1 MTLLSR
7 TIGWI
12 VAAAVIVGCT
22 TAYQSKP
29 LPFKTADAYGN
40 ATRVAGTTVGAEAYH
55 DRRTASET
63 FGFDVIGAGM
73 LPVMVVVDNR
83 SGHTFQIAAEQSF
96 LEDAA
101 GNLWPVLG
109 RQVARERATRYSRTG
124 EILKEGAYGGF
135 WGAAGGGLV
144 GAAVGVVDGSNV
156 GEALG
161 KGAAMGAAAG
171 AVLGG
176 AKGYGQ
182 NRAGQSIEED
192 IQARSI
198 ENVAIAPGDLAHG
211 LLFFPAEAGE
221 ARILRLQLRQS
232 TTGRAYTVRLFL

>member
-1 MTLLSR
+1 MTMLSR
-7 TIGWI
+7 TIGLLA
-12 VAAAVIVGCT
+12 AAAVIVGCT

-40 ATRVAGTTVGAEAYH
+40 ATRLAGTTVGAEAYH
-55 DRRTASET
+55 DRRKASET

-83 SGHTFQIAAEQSF
+83 SAYTFQIAAEQSF

-109 RQVARERATRYSRTG
+109 RQIARERATRSSRSG

-135 WGAAGGGLV
+135 WGAAAGGLV
-144 GAAVGVVDGSNV
+144 GAAVGVVSGSNI

-176 AKGYGQ
+176 AEGYGQ

-198 ENVAIAPGDLAHG
+198 ENVVI
-211 LLFFPAEAGE
+211 
-221 ARILRLQLRQS
+221 
-232 TTGRAYTVRLFL
+232 T